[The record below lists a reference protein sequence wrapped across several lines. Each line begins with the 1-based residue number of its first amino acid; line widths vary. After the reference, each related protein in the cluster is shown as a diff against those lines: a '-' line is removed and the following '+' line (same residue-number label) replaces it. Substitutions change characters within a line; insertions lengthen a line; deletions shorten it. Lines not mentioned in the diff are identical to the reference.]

1 MVDQPVSNKI
11 VPNSDV
17 KAASASKPDAPVAAK
32 TEAHRTEA
40 PKTEAPKPVT
50 AAPAAAKV
58 DAPAPAA
65 IKADAI
71 KAVAPKPR
79 APKPRAAKPV
89 AKRVNRPK
97 VAAKAASALK
107 ASTPTK
113 AAPIKTPL
121 IAEGRKVMNNTVN
134 KVQETAQKFTADATA
149 RATDMFGDVSA
160 RAKTAMEK
168 SSKGVEEMVEFS
180 KGNLEA
186 VVASGR
192 VAAKGMQEIAKY
204 SADYGRKSIEDANAT
219 AKKFAAVKS
228 PTEFFALQSEVA
240 KSNLDAFVG
249 EASKFAES
257 YMKLLGEIVQPMQNR
272 YAVAA
277 EKVKTV
283 VAA

>member
-1 MVDQPVSNKI
+1 MVDEPVSNKI

-17 KAASASKPDAPVAAK
+17 KPEPASKPVAAAPAPAK
-32 TEAHRTEA
+32 TEAHKA
-40 PKTEAPKPVT
+40 DAHKTEARKPAT
-50 AAPAAAKV
+50 AAPAT
-58 DAPAPAA
+58 
-65 IKADAI
+65 IKAD
-71 KAVAPKPR
+71 VA
-79 APKPRAAKPV
+79 KPRAAKPA
-89 AKRVNRPK
+89 AKTVKRTK
-97 VAAKAASALK
+97 VAAKAASARK
-107 ASTPTK
+107 ASTTIK
-113 AAPIKTPL
+113 AVPIKAPL
-121 IAEGRKVMNNTVN
+121 IKEGRKVMNDTVN
-134 KVQETAQKFTADATA
+134 KVQETAQKLTADATA
-149 RATDMFGDVSA
+149 RATEMFGDVSA

-277 EKVKTV
+277 EKVKSV